1 MAEMQIDVHESF
13 SSGFLAYEV
22 YGVVNRYNLESSI
35 RIMCIWEGHGDL
47 EGSVHIYS
55 GIT

>member
-1 MAEMQIDVHESF
+1 MQIDVHESL

-35 RIMCIWEGHGDL
+35 RILYIWEGYGDL
-47 EGSVHIYS
+47 EGGVHIYS
-55 GIT
+55 GGT